1 MLFVFVFVWN
11 SVRCAECFFE
21 MTLHHFQER
30 YKQWLTDR
38 GIKAPAEPDFKE
50 ADLDGNEVLLYR
62 EWRAWVANQKQ
73 IAQNTEPKF

>member
-1 MLFVFVFVWN
+1 M
-11 SVRCAECFFE
+11 RCAECFFE

-38 GIKAPAEPDFKE
+38 GIKAPAEADFKE
-50 ADLDGNEVLLYR
+50 ADLDRNEVLLYR
-62 EWRAWVANQKQ
+62 EWRAWVVNQE